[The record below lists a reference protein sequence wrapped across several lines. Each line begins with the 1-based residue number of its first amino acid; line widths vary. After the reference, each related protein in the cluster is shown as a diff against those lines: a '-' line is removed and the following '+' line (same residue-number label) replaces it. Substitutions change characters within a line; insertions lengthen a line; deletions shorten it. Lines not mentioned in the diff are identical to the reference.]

1 MLLHVTINSWCCT
14 DDDTTYVGSIKMQ
27 YVLFRPFIDIFL
39 SFYETRT
46 CASSDSYCIGG
57 AYK

>member
-14 DDDTTYVGSIKMQ
+14 DDDDITYVGSIKMQ

-39 SFYETRT
+39 
-46 CASSDSYCIGG
+46 
-57 AYK
+57 

>member
-39 SFYETRT
+39 
-46 CASSDSYCIGG
+46 
-57 AYK
+57 